1 MCVLNGTLVSVRG
14 VPTDKATVTPD
25 GNRQYVLSSRKSTW
39 KTPTKLLSRFRTRLC
54 YYPEPRYSCLRA
66 VEIKYQNR

>member
-1 MCVLNGTLVSVRG
+1 MCVLNGTLVIVRG
-14 VPTDKATVTPD
+14 VLTDKATVTPD

-39 KTPTKLLSRFRTRLC
+39 KTPTKLLSRFRIRLC
-54 YYPEPRYSCLRA
+54 NYPEPCSSCLRA